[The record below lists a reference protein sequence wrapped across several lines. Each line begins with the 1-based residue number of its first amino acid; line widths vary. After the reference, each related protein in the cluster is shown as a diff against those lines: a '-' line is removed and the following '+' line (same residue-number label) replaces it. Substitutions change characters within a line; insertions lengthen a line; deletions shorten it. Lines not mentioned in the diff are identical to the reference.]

1 MPDSS
6 RDNND
11 VGFAPNIQP
20 NIKDHMVFQM
30 AIVVSKLDY
39 FAQKFIYIH
48 WIIIIGR
55 KTTTRKI
62 NVFIPSTIR
71 RLDSA
76 VSSLPEKIF
85 INVKLGS
92 VLFFAIPLFHICLL

>member
-39 FAQKFIYIH
+39 FVQKFIYIYTGLSLLVEKQQQ
-48 WIIIIGR
+48 IIH
-55 KTTTRKI
+55 T
-62 NVFIPSTIR
+62 NFW
-71 RLDSA
+71 
-76 VSSLPEKIF
+76 
-85 INVKLGS
+85 
-92 VLFFAIPLFHICLL
+92 